1 MVRRHVRRM
10 YTWKSHDRVHRNQIG
25 YILVQKPWWT
35 SVRKCRSYP
44 GADAV
49 SDHDH
54 VLVGLKFGTKLHK
67 LPKRDVCTTYDFS
80 ETEQYTGWNFKTG
93 SKHFRCLSPTTRT
106 TWSQRT
112 IKVKVVAPR
121 RKESAVNGKS

>member
-1 MVRRHVRRM
+1 M
-10 YTWKSHDRVHRNQIG
+10 YNWKSHDGVHRNQIG

-67 LPKRDVCTTYDFS
+67 LPKKTYVRHTTFRRLS
-80 ETEQYTGWNFKTG
+80 SIPAGT
-93 SKHFRCLSPTTRT
+93 SKLVQSTFD
-106 TWSQRT
+106 
-112 IKVKVVAPR
+112 A
-121 RKESAVNGKS
+121 